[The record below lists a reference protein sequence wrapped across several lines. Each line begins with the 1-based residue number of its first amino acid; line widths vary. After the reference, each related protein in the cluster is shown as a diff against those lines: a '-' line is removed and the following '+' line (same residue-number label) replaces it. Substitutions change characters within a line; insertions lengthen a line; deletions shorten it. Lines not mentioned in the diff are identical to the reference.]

1 MLIRWETIIK
11 RALVTAW
18 VIFLAQTVAPPVWG
32 STVAYSG
39 SIQHARGNYIF
50 DQTTSSMFMFN
61 GLSFSSEGF
70 NLSVSIPVIF
80 QSTPYVSYSGV
91 GILPSGGSE
100 HTQVSGRKGK
110 NQEIILPEPV
120 DYEQFGIGDPTVSLG
135 LRLLKES
142 KLFPTV
148 QLVFQAKLP
157 LASIEKGFGTGEW
170 DYSGGL
176 SLSKA
181 LGKTFLFLD
190 IYYWMLGDLPDL
202 ELKDT
207 VSYSIALGQPLS
219 GGKYALLISY
229 SGSTNIINEVASPSF
244 LGFGFSYR
252 IDAKKSLM
260 LNASLGLTESVP
272 DFSVSLGWNIGF

>member
-1 MLIRWETIIK
+1 M
-11 RALVTAW
+11 VTAW
-18 VIFLAQTVAPPVWG
+18 VIFLAQAAAPPVWG

-39 SIQHARGNYIF
+39 SIQYARGNYIF

-61 GLSFSSEGF
+61 GLSFSSEGLT
-70 NLSVSIPVIF
+70 LSANIPVIF

-110 NQEIILPEPV
+110 DQEVILPEPV
-120 DYEQFGIGDPTVSLG
+120 DYEQFGIGDPMVSLG

-142 KLFPTV
+142 KLLPTV
-148 QLVFQAKLP
+148 QLVVQAKLP

-170 DYSGGL
+170 DFSGGL

-190 IYYWMLGDLPDL
+190 MYYWMLGDLPDL

-219 GGKYALLISY
+219 GGKYALLVSY
-229 SGSTNIINEVASPSF
+229 SGSTNIISEVTPPSF

-252 IDAKKSLM
+252 IGTRKSLM
-260 LNASLGLTESVP
+260 LNASVGLTESAP

>member
-1 MLIRWETIIK
+1 
-11 RALVTAW
+11 
-18 VIFLAQTVAPPVWG
+18 
-32 STVAYSG
+32 
-39 SIQHARGNYIF
+39 
-50 DQTTSSMFMFN
+50 MFMFN
-61 GLSFSSEGF
+61 GLSFSSEGL
-70 NLSVSIPVIF
+70 NLSVNIPVIF

-100 HTQVSGRKGK
+100 HAQVSGRKGK
-110 NQEIILPEPV
+110 DQEVILPEPV

-142 KLFPTV
+142 KLFPNV
-148 QLVFQAKLP
+148 QLVVQAKLP

-181 LGKTFLFLD
+181 LGKTFLFVD
-190 IYYWMLGDLPDL
+190 MYYWMLGDLPDL

-219 GGKYALLISY
+219 GGKYALLVSY
-229 SGSTNIINEVASPSF
+229 SGSTNIISEVAPPSF

-260 LNASLGLTESVP
+260 LNASLGLTESAP

>member
-1 MLIRWETIIK
+1 MLIRKETIFK

-18 VIFLAQTVAPPVWG
+18 VIFLAQAIAPPVWG

-39 SIQHARGNYIF
+39 SIQYARGNYIF

-61 GLSFSSEGF
+61 GLSFSSEGL

-110 NQEIILPEPV
+110 NQEVILPEPV
-120 DYEQFGIGDPTVSLG
+120 DYEQFGIGDPSVSLG
-135 LRLLKES
+135 IRLLKES
-142 KLFPTV
+142 KLLPTV
-148 QLVFQAKLP
+148 QLVVQAKLP

-181 LGKTFLFLD
+181 LGKTFLFVD
-190 IYYWMLGDLPDL
+190 MYYWMLGDLPDL

-219 GGKYALLISY
+219 GGKYALLFSY
-229 SGSTNIINEVASPSF
+229 SGSTNIISEVASPSF

-260 LNASLGLTESVP
+260 LNASAGLTESVP

>member
-1 MLIRWETIIK
+1 MLIRWETIFK

-18 VIFLAQTVAPPVWG
+18 VIFLAQAVAPPVWG

-39 SIQHARGNYIF
+39 SIQYARGNYIF
-50 DQTTSSMFMFN
+50 DQTTGSMFMFN
-61 GLSFSSEGF
+61 GLSFSSEGL
-70 NLSVSIPVIF
+70 NLSASIPVIF

-91 GILPSGGSE
+91 GIIPSGGSE

-110 NQEIILPEPV
+110 NQEVILPEPV

-148 QLVFQAKLP
+148 QLVVQAKLP

-181 LGKTFLFLD
+181 LGKTFLFVD
-190 IYYWMLGDLPDL
+190 MYYWMLGDLPDL

-207 VSYSIALGQPLS
+207 VSYSIAIGQPLS
-219 GGKYALLISY
+219 GGKYALLVSY
-229 SGSTNIINEVASPSF
+229 SGSTNIISEVAPPSF

-272 DFSVSLGWNIGF
+272 DFSVSIGWNIGF

>member
-1 MLIRWETIIK
+1 MLLRWETIFK

-18 VIFLAQTVAPPVWG
+18 VIFMAQTVAPPVWG

-39 SIQHARGNYIF
+39 SIQYARGNYIF

-61 GLSFSSEGF
+61 GFSFSSEGL
-70 NLSVSIPVIF
+70 NLSASIPVIF

-100 HTQVSGRKGK
+100 HTQVSGKQGK
-110 NQEIILPEPV
+110 NQEVILPEPV

-142 KLFPTV
+142 KLFPNV
-148 QLVFQAKLP
+148 QLVVQAKLP

-181 LGKTFLFLD
+181 LGKTFLFVD
-190 IYYWMLGDLPDL
+190 MYYWMLGDLPDL

-207 VSYSIALGQPLS
+207 VSYSIALGHPLS
-219 GGKYALLISY
+219 GGKYALLVSY
-229 SGSTNIINEVASPSF
+229 SGSTNIISEVTPPSF

-260 LNASLGLTESVP
+260 LNASLGLTESAP

>member
-1 MLIRWETIIK
+1 
-11 RALVTAW
+11 LVTAW

-39 SIQHARGNYIF
+39 SIQYARGNYIF

-61 GLSFSSEGF
+61 GLSFSSEGLT
-70 NLSVSIPVIF
+70 LSASIPVIF

-110 NQEIILPEPV
+110 DQEVILPEPV

-135 LRLLKES
+135 IRLLKES
-142 KLFPTV
+142 KLLPTV
-148 QLVFQAKLP
+148 QLVVQAKLP

-181 LGKTFLFLD
+181 LGKTFLFVD
-190 IYYWMLGDLPDL
+190 MYYWMLGDLPDL

-219 GGKYALLISY
+219 GGKYALLVSY
-229 SGSTNIINEVASPSF
+229 SGSTNIISEVAPPSF

>member
-1 MLIRWETIIK
+1 MLIRWETIFK

-18 VIFLAQTVAPPVWG
+18 VIFMAQTVAPPVWG

-39 SIQHARGNYIF
+39 SIQYARGNYIF

-61 GLSFSSEGF
+61 GFSFSSEGL
-70 NLSVSIPVIF
+70 NLSASIPVIF

-100 HTQVSGRKGK
+100 HTQVSGRRG
-110 NQEIILPEPV
+110 NQEVILPELV

-148 QLVFQAKLP
+148 QLVVQAKLP

-181 LGKTFLFLD
+181 LGKTFLFVD
-190 IYYWMLGDLPDL
+190 MYYWMLGDLPDL

-207 VSYSIALGQPLS
+207 VSYSIALGHPLS
-219 GGKYALLISY
+219 GGKYALLVSY
-229 SGSTNIINEVASPSF
+229 SGSTNIISEVAPPSF

-272 DFSVSLGWNIGF
+272 DLSVSLGWNIGF

>member
-1 MLIRWETIIK
+1 MLILWEAIFK
-11 RALVTAW
+11 RTLVTAW
-18 VIFLAQTVAPPVWG
+18 VIFLAQAVAPPVWG

-39 SIQHARGNYIF
+39 SIQYARGNYIF
-50 DQTTSSMFMFN
+50 DQTTSSLFLFS
-61 GLSFSSEGF
+61 GFSFSSEGL
-70 NLSVSIPVIF
+70 NLSANIPVIF

-100 HTQVSGRKGK
+100 NTQVSGRKGN
-110 NQEIILPEPV
+110 NQVVILPEPD
-120 DYEQFGIGDPTVSLG
+120 DYEQFGIGDPMVSLG

-148 QLVFQAKLP
+148 QLVVQAKLP
-157 LASIEKGFGTGEW
+157 LASVEKGFGTGEW
-170 DYSGGL
+170 DFCGGL

-181 LGKTFLFLD
+181 LGKTFLFVD
-190 IYYWMLGDLPDL
+190 MYYWMLGDLPDL

-219 GGKYALLISY
+219 GGKYSLLVSY
-229 SGSTNIINEVASPSF
+229 SGSTNIISEVAPPSF

-260 LNASLGLTESVP
+260 LNASLGLTESAP
-272 DFSVSLGWNIGF
+272 GLSVSLGWNIGF

>member
-1 MLIRWETIIK
+1 MLIRKVTIFK
-11 RALVTAW
+11 RALVTVW
-18 VIFLAQTVAPPVWG
+18 VIFLAQAVAPPVWG

-39 SIQHARGNYIF
+39 SIQYARGNYIF

-61 GLSFSSEGF
+61 GLSFSSEGL

-91 GILPSGGSE
+91 GIIPSGGSE

-110 NQEIILPEPV
+110 NQEVILPEPV
-120 DYEQFGIGDPTVSLG
+120 DYEQYGIGDPMVSLG
-135 LRLLKES
+135 VRLLKES

-148 QLVFQAKLP
+148 QLVVQAKLP

-176 SLSKA
+176 SLSKV
-181 LGKTFLFLD
+181 LGKTFLFVD
-190 IYYWMLGDLPDL
+190 MYYWMLGDLPDL

-219 GGKYALLISY
+219 GGKYALFVSY
-229 SGSTNIINEVASPSF
+229 SGSTNIISEVAPPSF

>member
-1 MLIRWETIIK
+1 MLIRWETIFK

-39 SIQHARGNYIF
+39 SIQYARGNYIF

-61 GLSFSSEGF
+61 GFSFSSEGL
-70 NLSVSIPVIF
+70 NLSASIPVIF

-100 HTQVSGRKGK
+100 HTQVSGRRG
-110 NQEIILPEPV
+110 NQEVILPEPV

-148 QLVFQAKLP
+148 QLVVQAKLP

-181 LGKTFLFLD
+181 LGKTFLFVD
-190 IYYWMLGDLPDL
+190 MYYWMLGDLPDL

-207 VSYSIALGQPLS
+207 VSYSIALGHPLS
-219 GGKYALLISY
+219 GGKYALLVSY
-229 SGSTNIINEVASPSF
+229 SGSTNIISEVAPPSF

-272 DFSVSLGWNIGF
+272 DLSVSLGWNIGF